1 MLDLVE
7 QELDG
12 ITVVFAID
20 PDEVDRALPECDA
33 VLDAYMNVPFT
44 ASRLAGAEKLSVI
57 VTATTGSDHI
67 DSDALAGRGI
77 LVLTLKGQTELLSK
91 LTPAAEHSWLL
102 LLACARGLNGA
113 SSHVLG
119 GGWDRNLF
127 PGVMLRGTTLGLVG
141 CGRIGR
147 MMARYAGAFD
157 MNCIG
162 YDPHA
167 DPWPDSIQR
176 VSLNAVMEDS
186 DFVSVHVHLTEETKG
201 LVGKSE
207 LDRVKSGAVLINTSR
222 GAVVDET
229 ALLDALSS
237 RRLRA
242 AGLDVLTSEPDTAND
257 PLVEYARTH
266 DNLLITPHIGGFS
279 PGALTTVLRFSC
291 GRVKDALGD

>member
-7 QELDG
+7 HELDG
-12 ITVVFAID
+12 MDVVFAID
-20 PDEVDRALPECDA
+20 PEEVDRTLPQCDA
-33 VLDAYMNVPFT
+33 VLDAYMKVPFT
-44 ASRLAGAEKLSVI
+44 AERLATAKKLSVI

-67 DSDALAGRGI
+67 DTAATAGRGVP
-77 LVLTLKGQTELLSK
+77 VLTLRGQTELLSK

-102 LLACARGLNGA
+102 LLACARNLKGA
-113 SSHVLG
+113 IDHVQE

-141 CGRIGR
+141 CGRIGQ
-147 MMARYAGAFD
+147 MMARYASAFD

-186 DFVSVHVHLTEETKG
+186 DFVSVHVHLTPETTG
-201 LVGKSE
+201 LLGQPE
-207 LDRVKSGAVLINTSR
+207 LDRLKIGAVLVNTSR

-229 ALLDALSS
+229 ALLEALSS
-237 RRLRA
+237 GRLRA
-242 AGLDVLTSEPDTAND
+242 AGLDVLTGEPDTASD

-291 GRVKDALGD
+291 GRVKDALED

>member
-12 ITVVFAID
+12 INVVFATD
-20 PDEVDRALPECDA
+20 PDEVDRVLPECDA
-33 VLDAYMNVPFT
+33 VLDAYMKVPFT

-67 DSDALAGRGI
+67 DTGATTERGVPI
-77 LVLTLKGQTELLSK
+77 LTLKGQTELLSR

-102 LLACARGLNGA
+102 LLACARNLKGA
-113 SSHVLG
+113 IGHVQE

-147 MMARYAGAFD
+147 MMARYTSAFD

-186 DFVSVHVHLTEETKG
+186 DFISVHVHLTPETTG

-207 LDRVKSGAVLINTSR
+207 LDRVKRGAVLINTSR
-222 GAVVDET
+222 GAVVDEA
-229 ALLDALSS
+229 ALLQALSS
-237 RRLRA
+237 GRLRS
-242 AGLDVLTSEPDTAND
+242 AGLDVLTGEPDTAND
-257 PLVEYARTH
+257 SLVEYARTH

-291 GRVKDALGD
+291 GRVKDALRD

>member
-7 QELDG
+7 HELDG
-12 ITVVFAID
+12 MDVVFAVD
-20 PDEVDRALPECDA
+20 PDDVDRALPQCDA
-33 VLDAYMNVPFT
+33 VLDAYMKVPFT

-67 DSDALAGRGI
+67 DTDAAAKRGVP
-77 LVLTLKGQTELLSK
+77 VLTLNGQTELLSN

-102 LLACARGLNGA
+102 LLACARNLKGA
-113 SSHVLG
+113 IGHVQE

-141 CGRIGR
+141 CGRIGQ
-147 MMARYAGAFD
+147 MMARYAAAFD

-176 VSLNAVMEDS
+176 VLLNAVMERS
-186 DFVSVHVHLTEETKG
+186 DFVSVHVHLTPETTG
-201 LVGKSE
+201 LLGQPE
-207 LDRVKSGAVLINTSR
+207 LDHLKRGAVLVNTSR
-222 GAVVDET
+222 GAVVDEA

-237 RRLRA
+237 GRLRA
-242 AGLDVLTSEPDTAND
+242 AGLDVLTGEPDTVSD

-291 GRVKDALGD
+291 GRVKEALGV